1 MAFLDAL
8 DWGAILYF
16 FEPVFNLA
24 DTAISTGVGII
35 LVFNKRIFPK
45 IKTL

>member
-1 MAFLDAL
+1 MPLVGGQSFT
-8 DWGAILYF
+8 F

-35 LVFNKRIFPK
+35 LVFNKRIFRK
-45 IKTL
+45 N